1 MARLGVESDIAELA
15 IDHKR
20 KGLER
25 LYNFDQAWKLRC
37 EAFAKASDY
46 IAGLLYRAAA
56 EGRVVA
62 IPGRAASTAP
72 SGAHL
77 SASAAAI
84 SAYHS
89 PRPRALALVSKV
101 PARGQT
107 LGGVVCGRR
116 LLRFRFLGRSVA
128 FCRQSGRRRCLRQR
142 LSG

>member
-72 SGAHL
+72 SGAQRIRRGDQRVPF
-77 SASAAAI
+77 ASAAGAG
-84 SAYHS
+84 A
-89 PRPRALALVSKV
+89 
-101 PARGQT
+101 GE
-107 LGGVVCGRR
+107 
-116 LLRFRFLGRSVA
+116 
-128 FCRQSGRRRCLRQR
+128 
-142 LSG
+142 